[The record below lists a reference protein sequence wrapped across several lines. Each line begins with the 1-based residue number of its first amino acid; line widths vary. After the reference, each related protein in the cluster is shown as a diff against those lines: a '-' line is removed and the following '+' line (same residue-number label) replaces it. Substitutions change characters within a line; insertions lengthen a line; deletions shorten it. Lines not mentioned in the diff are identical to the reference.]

1 MKIHREELNING
13 FTKLGKVISETDLPI
28 FLKKLYELSQ
38 QQIEK
43 YGKHQLRFVAFM
55 SVVQVLT
62 VVMMLLAFWVISHVV
77 E

>member
-1 MKIHREELNING
+1 MPEQLELQLNKTKEATPEEQEEWIN
-13 FTKLGKVISETDLPI
+13 E
-28 FLKKLYELSQ
+28 
-38 QQIEK
+38 QIEK